1 MSLREGTPMRVNRP
15 PGRASLRK
23 TTRRF
28 VSRARI
34 HRVTGHAAEMAFF
47 AVLTLVPATIA
58 VGAAIGASRPLLGY
72 EAMIRTEDGIV
83 GAVRTL
89 MGPEMTN
96 AVISPFVHAQLQQAN
111 GGVALGAL
119 LAAWWLAGRLIAAT
133 AHALDACYG
142 VTDARQSFVERMI
155 ALGFALASVLLV
167 TATVEMMVVGPLG
180 SANSGPASW
189 LGLGDAYSI
198 VWSIAKWPILLAV
211 VVGFLL
217 CLYRVCANVRQSFRD
232 CLPGALLGATLW
244 IIAAV
249 GFRLSAPL
257 GLHGATWLANG
268 DPIVTIIGESVNAV
282 VATVLWAYFA
292 SLAILAGGELNA
304 TLQARHGRAAG
315 EHSCVS
321 EAQEAVRAARAAA
334 PIRAARRGSRV
345 AVPVPAPAAV
355 ATGPVYIDPRLERE
369 LAERDPAEVRNGAD
383 GDRAAESAPE
393 PVQPSTT

>member
-1 MSLREGTPMRVNRP
+1 MDVRNGMPLRIERP
-15 PGRASLRK
+15 RGPAPLRM
-23 TTRRF
+23 TRRV

-34 HRVTGHAAEMAFF
+34 HRMTGNAAEMAFF

-72 EAMIRTEDGIV
+72 EAMIKTEDGIV
-83 GAVRTL
+83 QAVRTL

-119 LAAWWLAGRLIAAT
+119 LVAWWLAGRLIAAT

-142 VTDARQSFVERMI
+142 VTDSRQTLFERII
-155 ALGFALASVLLV
+155 ALGFALGSVVLV
-167 TATVEMMVVGPLG
+167 TVTVEMMVVGPLG

-189 LGLGDAYSI
+189 FGLGDAYSI
-198 VWSIAKWPILLAV
+198 AWSILRWPILLAV
-211 VVGFLL
+211 VVGFLVS
-217 CLYRVCANVRQSFRD
+217 LYRLCPNVRQRFRD
-232 CLPGALLGATLW
+232 CLPGALLGALLW
-244 IIAAV
+244 ILAAV

-268 DPIVTIIGESVNAV
+268 DPTVTIIGETINAL

-292 SLAILAGGELNA
+292 SLAILAGGELNGI
-304 TLQARHGRAAG
+304 LRARQGRSAG

-321 EAQEAVRAARAAA
+321 EAHSAVRAARAAA
-334 PIRAARRGSRV
+334 PIRAARRAGR
-345 AVPVPAPAAV
+345 VPAPAAPVPATASV
-355 ATGPVYIDPRLERE
+355 APVYIDPRLEDE
-369 LAERDPAEVRNGAD
+369 LGLAPNGDSVPAESPDA
-383 GDRAAESAPE
+383 
-393 PVQPSTT
+393 VQQAS

>member
-1 MSLREGTPMRVNRP
+1 
-15 PGRASLRK
+15 
-23 TTRRF
+23 
-28 VSRARI
+28 
-34 HRVTGHAAEMAFF
+34 
-47 AVLTLVPATIA
+47 VPATIA
-58 VGAAIGASRPLLGY
+58 IGAAIGASRPLLGY

-111 GGVALGAL
+111 GGVAIGAL

-133 AHALDACYG
+133 AHALDSCYG
-142 VTDARQSFVERMI
+142 VTDARQTFVERMI

-198 VWSIAKWPILLAV
+198 AWSIAKWPILLAV

-268 DPIVTIIGESVNAV
+268 DPVVTIIGESVNAV

-304 TLQARHGRAAG
+304 TLQARHGRSAG

-334 PIRAARRGSRV
+334 PIRAARRSGRV
-345 AVPVPAPAAV
+345 AVPVAAV
-355 ATGPVYIDPRLERE
+355 APVPATASVYIDPRLEHE
-369 LAERDPAEVRNGAD
+369 LAGHGAGVAEEPAANGAATD
-383 GDRAAESAPE
+383 SVRS
-393 PVQPSTT
+393 SRT

>member
-1 MSLREGTPMRVNRP
+1 MDLGNGTALRIERP
-15 PGRASLRK
+15 SGPAALRL
-23 TTRRF
+23 TRRV

-34 HRVTGHAAEMAFF
+34 HRMTGKAAEMAFF

-83 GAVRTL
+83 EAVRTL

-119 LAAWWLAGRLIAAT
+119 LVAWWLAGRLIAAT

-142 VTDARQSFVERMI
+142 VTDARPSVFERVI

-167 TATVEMMVVGPLG
+167 TLTVEMMVVGPLG
-180 SANSGPASW
+180 SADSGPASW
-189 LGLGDAYSI
+189 MGLGDAYAI
-198 VWSIAKWPILLAV
+198 AWSILRWPILLAV

-217 CLYRVCANVRQSFRD
+217 CLYRFCANVPHGFRD
-232 CLPGALLGATLW
+232 CLPGALLGAVLW
-244 IIAAV
+244 ILAAV

-268 DPIVTIIGESVNAV
+268 DPNVAIIGETVNAV

-292 SLAILAGGELNA
+292 SLAILAGGELNGI
-304 TLQARHGRAAG
+304 LWARKGRSAG

-321 EAQEAVRAARAAA
+321 EAQSAVRAARAATPVRMA
-334 PIRAARRGSRV
+334 RRAARAAVPGPGSVPATV
-345 AVPVPAPAAV
+345 AVA
-355 ATGPVYIDPRLERE
+355 PVYIDPRLEHE
-369 LAERDPAEVRNGAD
+369 LALGEPAPAEATDPVRQAG
-383 GDRAAESAPE
+383 
-393 PVQPSTT
+393 